1 MNQKEQKKNTQ
12 KRKITSRQVVAI
24 AGIVLL
30 VLMYLITLAAAFIDN
45 SASAS
50 LFRFCLL
57 GTFVIPLIIW
67 LYAWMYAR
75 LTGKPAIGD
84 PAPVD
89 SEEMQSAS
97 AEDSSHVDK

>member
-1 MNQKEQKKNTQ
+1 MNRKKQKKNTQ

-30 VLMYLITLAAAFIDN
+30 VLMYLITLVAAFIDN

-50 LFRFCLL
+50 LFRLCLL

-84 PAPVD
+84 PAAPD
-89 SEEMQSAS
+89 SEEMQSPSSKAS
-97 AEDSSHVDK
+97 ARESK

>member
-1 MNQKEQKKNTQ
+1 MDQKNDTQKK

-30 VLMYLITLAAAFIDN
+30 VLMYLITLVAAIADN

-50 LFRFCLL
+50 LFRICLL

-67 LYAWMYAR
+67 LYTWMYAR
-75 LTGKPAIGD
+75 LTGHPAIGD
-84 PAPVD
+84 PASID
-89 SEEMQSAS
+89 SEEIPSQSAGDS
-97 AEDSSHVDK
+97 THEDK